1 MTNTVIEEEIFNKA
15 AYKMGLDKL
24 IIQAGLFNQRST
36 EADRKDRLKNLLK
49 DKAYQEELEG
59 EIPDD
64 KQINEMLARSEVC
77 RWYILWSI

>member
-1 MTNTVIEEEIFNKA
+1 MRVYRLVTNTVIEEEIFNKA

-36 EADRKDRLKNLLK
+36 DHERKERLEDLLKNK
-49 DKAYQEELEG
+49 SYQEELEG

-64 KQINEMLARSEVC
+64 F
-77 RWYILWSI
+77 